1 MDRLERNPV
10 SFGVKTDRIDDH
22 VGALDRR
29 GSASLVEQVSGLV
42 TQFRAGF
49 AEYPFGALGMAG
61 NDPHR
66 EPLRPQMR
74 YDVVAEKPR
83 ASENSNSRRTLI
95 AAPLSLFARPRFCFP
110 VLRLGEFRVRLGR
123 LRVAFTSRRIVVLAC
138 RFPLGAM
145 PQLTRA
151 LIRVHAIAHM
161 EDHLPQHR

>member
-1 MDRLERNPV
+1 MDRLERYPV

-74 YDVVAEKPR
+74 YDVVAEEPR
-83 ASENSNSRRTLI
+83 ASENSNSRRHAHCGAPI
-95 AAPLSLFARPRFCFP
+95 PVFAARLCFP
-110 VLRLGEFRVRLGR
+110 VLRLGEFRVRLGC
-123 LRVAFTSRRIVVLAC
+123 LRVAFTPRRIAVLAC
-138 RFPLGAM
+138 RFPLGGM
-145 PQLTRA
+145 T
-151 LIRVHAIAHM
+151 
-161 EDHLPQHR
+161 